1 MADCIKTIVV
11 DAVIPPI
18 RIPNP
23 PDSVSA
29 VKTGSNGDLSW
40 VDNDTVA
47 THYEMQASNFYNF
60 SDDPAVV
67 TLSANPGSGGIHTFN
82 GLSTTTP
89 SYFRIRSKNTSG
101 SSAWI
106 TVSA

>member
-1 MADCIKTIVV
+1 MADCIRKIIVDV
-11 DAVIPPI
+11 EVPPL
-18 RIPNP
+18 RIPYP

-60 SDDPAVV
+60 SDDPAIV
-67 TLSANPGSGGIHTFN
+67 TLTANPGSGGINTFS

-89 SYFRIRSKNTSG
+89 SYFRIRSKNGSG
-101 SSAWI
+101 ASAWI